1 MRTLY
6 VPNSPTHLTYRL
18 YGSIPNL
25 PLQKLHS
32 SHRLRKLRLEQ
43 NFPTDRRNADK
54 EIKELYRQACQ
65 VAEVDHYIQYD
76 GLLDHSTTGPR
87 FLKGSAPKRIIIDS
101 WHHIAKRKGLKIYAI
116 SVMENHVHV
125 LLESLSEVRAV
136 SLIDILEN
144 HKKWTA
150 TQLNRLHGMKGRRV
164 WAEKEYSRTVRRGGF
179 EHVLWYVLNNPVKA
193 GVTNDPLSWYGNWWS
208 PELYEAFIVTRVA

>member
-6 VPNSPTHLTYRL
+6 IPDTPLHLTYRL

-32 SHRLRKLRLEQ
+32 SHRLRKARLEET
-43 NFPTDRRNADK
+43 FPASERAADREAK
-54 EIKELYRQACQ
+54 TLYREACLA
-65 VAEVDHYIQYD
+65 AEVDHYLAYD
-76 GLLDHSTTGPR
+76 YLLDRPTAGPR
-87 FLKGSAPKRIIIDS
+87 YLRGAAAKRVVIES
-101 WHHIAKRKGLKIYAI
+101 WHHIARQKGLKIYAI
-116 SVMENHVHV
+116 SVMDNHVHL
-125 LLESLSEVRAV
+125 LLENRSEERLV
-136 SLIDILEN
+136 SLTDILEN
-144 HKKWTA
+144 HKKWTG

-193 GVTNDPLSWYGNWWS
+193 GVTDDPLIWYGNWWS
-208 PELYEAFIVTRVA
+208 PELYEAFIAARVA

>member
-6 VPNSPTHLTYRL
+6 IPDTPLHLTYRL

-32 SHRLRKLRLEQ
+32 SHRLRKLRLAET
-43 NFPTDRRNADK
+43 FPADQRAANQ
-54 EIKELYRQACQ
+54 ETKELYREACLA
-65 VAEVDHYIQYD
+65 AEVDHYLGYD
-76 GLLDHSTTGPR
+76 ELLDRPTTGPR
-87 FLKGSAPKRIIIDS
+87 YLRGAAAKRIVIDS
-101 WHHIAKRKGLKIYAI
+101 WHHLAKQEGLKIYAV
-116 SVMENHVHV
+116 SVMDNHVH
-125 LLESLSEVRAV
+125 LLLQNCSENRLV
-136 SLIDILEN
+136 SMVDTLEN

-193 GVTNDPLSWYGNWWS
+193 GLTEDPLSWEGNWWS
-208 PELYEAFIVTRVA
+208 PELYDSFIVARVA